1 MMEVLLVVAML
12 AALFA
17 LAAPRFTVVRD
28 ESAARSARL
37 QLGSAFAAAR
47 AAAVQKGKPA
57 TVTIDGTDVTVTV
70 LSGLEGTEVTVLGPM
85 RFNGTTN
92 ALLTSVSGVTEVVYD
107 PRGMVTPALD
117 GIAKFA
123 LSAGEVS
130 DTLCISASGLVLP
143 KDCRQ

>member
-1 MMEVLLVVAML
+1 MVEVLLVVAIL

-17 LAAPRFTVVRD
+17 LTAPRFTVVRD
-28 ESAARSARL
+28 QSAARAARL

-70 LSGLEGTEVTVLGPM
+70 LSGLEGAQVRVLGPM

-92 ALLTSVSGVTEVVYD
+92 ALLTSVSGVTEIVYD

-117 GIAKFA
+117 GILRFA
-123 LSAGEVS
+123 LTAGSAS

>member
-1 MMEVLLVVAML
+1 MVEVLLVVAIL
-12 AALFA
+12 TALFA
-17 LAAPRFTVVRD
+17 LTAPRFTVVRD
-28 ESAARSARL
+28 QSAAKAARL

-57 TVTIDGTDVTVTV
+57 TLTIDGTDVTVTV
-70 LSGLEGTEVTVLGPM
+70 RSGLEGTEVTVLGPM
-85 RFNGTTN
+85 RFNGTSN
-92 ALLTSVSGVTEVVYD
+92 ALLTSVTGITEIAYD

-123 LSAGEVS
+123 LTAGQAS